1 MNVSYSEEHFIPL
14 HHQLATNLEAEI
26 LSGKYSQGELFTTEM
41 SLVERYRVSS
51 TTVRRALQVLVQK
64 GYLYRK
70 AGKGTFI
77 RRLQI
82 EETLGPLSSFS
93 EEMKVLGLKP
103 TTDLLAIE
111 VQKAN
116 CFIAQKLQ
124 LTESEPIYWIKKLLR
139 ANGEPVAIFESYW
152 QFDIGKGL
160 AQYDLS
166 ATNLFHLVENKL
178 GINLGEA
185 AATIEAGAA
194 STEESQMLGIFE
206 KDPILITQRTVYST
220 NGQPIYF
227 ARIAYRADRY
237 KYRTRMVRGPI
248 KTIRD
253 WSNMADGTI
262 AALADEKEGAILN
275 GDEDGVPSHSA
286 PP

>member
-1 MNVSYSEEHFIPL
+1 MNVSFSKEYFIPL
-14 HHQLATNLEAEI
+14 HQQLAANLHSEI
-26 LSGKYSQGELFTTEM
+26 ISGKYNQGEFFATEK

-82 EETLGPLSSFS
+82 EETLGPLWSFY
-93 EEMKVLGLKP
+93 EEMKVLGLEP

-116 CFIAQKLQ
+116 RFIGQKLQ

-139 ANGEPVAIFESYW
+139 ANDEPVAIFDSYW
-152 QFDIGKGL
+152 LFEIGQGLARHNLDSNNSNLFDI
-160 AQYDLS
+160 
-166 ATNLFHLVENKL
+166 VENKL

-185 AATIEAGAA
+185 EATIEAGTA
-194 STEESQMLGIFE
+194 SPEESQMLDILE
-206 KDPILITQRTVYST
+206 KDPILIMQKIVYST
-220 NGQPIYF
+220 DGQPIYF
-227 ARIAYRADRY
+227 SRLAYRSDKY
-237 KYRTRMVRGPI
+237 KYRTRMIRGPI
-248 KTIRD
+248 KVIRD
-253 WSNMADGTI
+253 GSK
-262 AALADEKEGAILN
+262 EKL
-275 GDEDGVPSHSA
+275 GVAPSSF
-286 PP
+286 